1 MKLGKTTTVC
11 KIAQL
16 DFQARSAKHRE
27 SGGGASWSGFR
38 SSLDTDSLEDI
49 EPGESCADDHPRDLR
64 MPVTLLDIS
73 LALMYKQQLGRY
85 IHLLVL
91 GFSIGVSF

>member
-16 DFQARSAKHRE
+16 DFQARSVAKHRE
-27 SGGGASWSGFR
+27 SGGGLVVQFL

-49 EPGESCADDHPRDLR
+49 EPGESRADNHPRDLR

-73 LALMYKQQLGRY
+73 LPLMYKQQLGRY